1 MCNIVGRI
9 VIVGCVIFM
18 CCSNSFADEVIFK
31 NGERLIG
38 EFERLEEG
46 KLIFKS
52 QIAGEIIVGIDKVQ
66 DIYSEKLLEIHL
78 KDGDILKS
86 KTFKSEADYF
96 TVEGTE
102 EREEQTFVMSDLSA
116 INPPVKPKVRWSG
129 SISAGFTSSHGSSYS
144 ENASVSGD
152 LVIRT
157 EKHRITIDGR
167 YVAERDEDDSG
178 DKKTTTENFVIQ
190 GKYDYF
196 FTKKVYGY
204 LSERYKEDHIDD
216 LDYRITSVIGAG
228 YQWSETDM
236 LKFST
241 FGGPGLLQQKYTSR
255 IPDPT
260 GEKKW
265 TKEVDRRNDYILQMG
280 YHLAWKPHDKV
291 NFRSNFTYNP
301 SIDDFSDYNLTYDA
315 EVRAFI
321 TKSLFS
327 SFKFIL
333 DYDSTPGEDSA
344 STDTDYILGFGWEF

>member
-1 MCNIVGRI
+1 MIV
-9 VIVGCVIFM
+9 VISLYSI
-18 CCSNSFADEVIFK
+18 SFADEVIFK

-52 QIAGEIIVGIDKVQ
+52 QIAGEITVGIDKVE
-66 DIYSEKLLEIHL
+66 DIYSVKALEIHL
-78 KDGDILKS
+78 KDGKILKS
-86 KTFKSEADYF
+86 KTFKSEADHF

-102 EREEQTFVMSDLSA
+102 ERKEQTFAMSDLSA
-116 INPPVKPKVRWSG
+116 INPPVIPKVRWSG
-129 SISAGFTSSHGSSYS
+129 SISAGFTSSHGSSFS
-144 ENASVSGD
+144 ENASVNGD
-152 LVIRT
+152 LVMRT

-167 YVAERDEDDSG
+167 YVVERDENDNG
-178 DKKTTTENFVIQ
+178 DKKTTTENFTIQ

-196 FTKKVYGY
+196 FTKKFFGY
-204 LSERYKEDHIDD
+204 LSERFKKDHIDD
-216 LDYRITSVIGAG
+216 LDYRYTSVIGAG

-236 LKFST
+236 LTFST
-241 FGGPGLLQQKYTSR
+241 YGGPGLLQEKYTSR

-265 TKEVDRRNDYILQMG
+265 AKVVERKDDFILQTG
-280 YHLAWKPHDKV
+280 YNLVWEPHDKV
-291 NFRSNFTYNP
+291 NFRSSLTYNP
-301 SIDDFSDYNLTYDA
+301 SIDDFSNYNLTYDA

-321 TKSLFS
+321 TKSLYS

-344 STDTDYILGFGWEF
+344 STDTDYILGFGWQF